1 MARRIRSIKP
11 EILDDTK
18 TAFLSHLEYRL
29 FVGTWIVADDQG
41 NLRGEP
47 EYLRG
52 QIVWASSESRETV
65 ARALATL
72 ASIGLLTPYTVRGQT
87 YFHVTTWDKHQRI
100 DKPSK
105 AAMPGP
111 DQADPV
117 DYPAVTVDSRLLLE
131 SSRESRESLVPDT
144 DLDQEGE
151 GDRESE
157 IPPKASKRIRAHR
170 LAQDW
175 APERGDANVRA
186 EQAAKARGVDLAE
199 ELVKLH
205 DWASGNGARR
215 SDWDAVW
222 RNWTRNAR
230 PRARSSGSQTTMD
243 MQHERIAMLQREEQE
258 ALEKAGLS

>member
-1 MARRIRSIKP
+1 VARRIRSIKP

-29 FVGTWIVADDQG
+29 FVGSWIVADDHG

-65 ARALATL
+65 ARALESL
-72 ASIGLLTPYTVRGQT
+72 VRVGLLTPYTVRGQS

-111 DQADPV
+111 GQADPLA
-117 DYPAVTVDSRLLLE
+117 DQTVTCISRDSRDTLANAREILL
-131 SSRESRESLVPDT
+131 PDT
-144 DLDQEGE
+144 DQDQEGE
-151 GDRESE
+151 EEGEQDL
-157 IPPKASKRIRAHR
+157 PPKASKRNRAHR
-170 LAQDW
+170 LAPDW
-175 APERGDANVRA
+175 MPERGDANVRA
-186 EQAAKARGVDLAE
+186 EQAAKARGVDLHE
-199 ELVKLH
+199 ELAKLR
-205 DWASGNGARR
+205 DWANGVNARR
-215 SDWDAVW
+215 ADWDAVW

-230 PRARSSGSQTTMD
+230 PKQRSTGHQGVLE
-243 MQHERIAMLQREEQE
+243 MQRERIAMLEREEQE
-258 ALEKAGLS
+258 QGMKAGDA